1 MFVVNK
7 RCFTT
12 DSTRFYIKTFNKIS
26 ESGLNCFSNTR
37 YAMTK
42 DTNEHAIMLRSHVL
56 KKSDISKSCIAIAR
70 CGSGTN
76 NCNVDLMTSLGIP
89 VFNTPGANANSVK
102 ELVMCAI
109 LLSSRNIVD
118 AVNKVNNVYNTTI
131 DDIHDKIEELKF
143 EFLGKEIKGKTIG
156 IIGLGDIG
164 KKVADIS
171 ESFGMNIIGYDPNLT
186 LQSALHLPNN
196 IEIAD
201 SITKVMELSDYITIH
216 VPYNKDTTYHLL
228 DNDSL
233 SVMKQDATLLNFSRD
248 ELIDTKSLSVLKKSG
263 AWKGKYVSDFHNDHM
278 KEFNDSIIIPHLGAS
293 TVEAESNSAVNA
305 ANTLKSYLEIGEIT
319 NSVNFP
325 TVKPYACNEL
335 HTRLSI
341 VNNNKPGV
349 LNGVMNVF
357 NKYTINVE
365 QQLSVSN
372 DRIAYNIIDIQTG
385 PNNLMTIE
393 SILPEINLIN
403 NVVRTRIIK

>member
-1 MFVVNK
+1 MFLVNK

-143 EFLGKEIKGKTIG
+143 EFLGKEI
-156 IIGLGDIG
+156 
-164 KKVADIS
+164 
-171 ESFGMNIIGYDPNLT
+171 
-186 LQSALHLPNN
+186 
-196 IEIAD
+196 
-201 SITKVMELSDYITIH
+201 
-216 VPYNKDTTYHLL
+216 
-228 DNDSL
+228 
-233 SVMKQDATLLNFSRD
+233 
-248 ELIDTKSLSVLKKSG
+248 
-263 AWKGKYVSDFHNDHM
+263 
-278 KEFNDSIIIPHLGAS
+278 
-293 TVEAESNSAVNA
+293 
-305 ANTLKSYLEIGEIT
+305 
-319 NSVNFP
+319 
-325 TVKPYACNEL
+325 
-335 HTRLSI
+335 
-341 VNNNKPGV
+341 
-349 LNGVMNVF
+349 
-357 NKYTINVE
+357 
-365 QQLSVSN
+365 
-372 DRIAYNIIDIQTG
+372 
-385 PNNLMTIE
+385 
-393 SILPEINLIN
+393 
-403 NVVRTRIIK
+403 